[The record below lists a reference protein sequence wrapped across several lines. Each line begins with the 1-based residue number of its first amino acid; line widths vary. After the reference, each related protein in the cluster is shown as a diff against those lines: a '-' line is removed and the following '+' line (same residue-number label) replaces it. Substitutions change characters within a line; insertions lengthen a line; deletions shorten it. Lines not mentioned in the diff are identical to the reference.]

1 MIRISPRALMTHWG
15 WELRPAKARATVR
28 VWHSSFLRE
37 LIEVDWSDR
46 PTVKGERRDKLAPF
60 CVQTDGKNNDQRKVI
75 KGLDRTTWMF
85 VARRC
90 AKLGDDWL

>member
-1 MIRISPRALMTHWG
+1 MIRISPRALMAHYG
-15 WELRPAKARATVR
+15 LEPGSPMARVVVR

-60 CVQTDGKNNDQRKVI
+60 CVHTDGNNKDQRKVI
-75 KGLDRTTWMF
+75 KGLDRTTWWF
-85 VARRC
+85 VARRFP
-90 AKLGDDWL
+90 KLGDGFL